1 MRLRGRQTNLEAG
14 LVQSVTG
21 RNQEDAPLNEA
32 KQKPPRSLAAR
43 IVAAGFLAA
52 FASSVATVIFTGLLV
67 KAPRTE
73 ISAGLPNI
81 EMTTD
86 RYRSVNLVFTTR
98 IAVDNVSLLLE
109 LPAGVELRHYE
120 GRRRVQWRTE
130 LEAGKNVLPLELL
143 ASTATRGQL
152 VAKLRH
158 GANEKIFR
166 VYVSAA
172 PG

>member
-43 IVAAGFLAA
+43 IVAAGFL
-52 FASSVATVIFTGLLV
+52 
-67 KAPRTE
+67 
-73 ISAGLPNI
+73 

-98 IAVDNVSLLLE
+98 VAVDDVSLLLE

-130 LEAGKNVLPLELL
+130 LEAGKNVLALELL